1 MTSIIKRKKMTTSSN
16 ILGLGIDIIEIERI
30 KDAIEKNGDRFLSR
44 LFSKKEQEYCNQLK
58 NDPSIRFAAR
68 FCAKEAVAK
77 ALGCGFGK
85 ELTFLDIE
93 IQNNQKGKPEV
104 FLSAQANTR
113 FNNPQLHLSLSHCKL
128 FANAVVIWENKT
140 H

>member
-1 MTSIIKRKKMTTSSN
+1 MSFIKKKTKMTTSSN

-30 KDAIEKNGDRFLSR
+30 KDAIKKNGDRFLNR

-93 IQNNQKGKPEV
+93 IQNNQKGKPLV
-104 FLSAQANTR
+104 FLSEKANAQ
-113 FNNPQLHLSLSHCKL
+113 FQNPLLHLSLSHCKL
-128 FANAVVIWENKT
+128 FANAVVIWENKN